1 VYVGDLGMPTKF
13 VADLGQHLLFVVEAR
28 SNESFLRQVVFDV
41 AIDQVLN
48 GRRRPARAL
57 VAGGVETLIDLL
69 A

>member
-1 VYVGDLGMPTKF
+1 MYVGDLGMPTKF

-28 SNESFLRQVVFDV
+28 SNESFLRQVVFGV

-48 GRRRPARAL
+48 GRCRPARAFIASGVDAL
-57 VAGGVETLIDLL
+57 VDLL